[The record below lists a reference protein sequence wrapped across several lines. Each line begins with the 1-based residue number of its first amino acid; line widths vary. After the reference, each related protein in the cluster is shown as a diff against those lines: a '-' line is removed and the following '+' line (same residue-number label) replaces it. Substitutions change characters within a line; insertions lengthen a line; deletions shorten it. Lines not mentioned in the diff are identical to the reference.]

1 MVSQAAVP
9 RPLERPRLR
18 RRTEHRLVAGVAGGI
33 ADSLNAPVAF
43 VRVMLALAWAWAGWL
58 LLAYAAAALL
68 LPAVER
74 NRPDWD
80 NLVAAGRVG
89 VLWGVTWL
97 VLPDTIHLDGELE
110 GSAGLWV
117 AYGGVLLAGAAAFL
131 SADYRRGRPRP
142 PAEARATVLAALPL
156 AACAALLAAGLLLA
170 PDVRWERYLP
180 VGVAVGGAALLV
192 APGRHELAAPAL
204 LALGLAALAAASGA
218 RLEGGVGDARVT
230 PAASAAEPIVARRAV
245 GDLTVDL
252 RELRASPGPISV
264 VASVGVGDL
273 LVAAPRNAR
282 VTVEGRVGLGS
293 VEGYGRDF
301 SIVQGLG
308 VRATPTLR
316 DYAERVPPGPQ
327 VRVIADVGIGS
338 VQVEF
343 GPGAFGVER

>member
-43 VRVMLALAWAWAGWL
+43 VRVMLALAWAWAPWL
-58 LLAYAAAALL
+58 LWAYAAAALL
-68 LPAVER
+68 LPAAER

-80 NLVAAGRVG
+80 NLLAAGRVG

-97 VLPDTIHLDGELE
+97 ALPDTIHLDEELE
-110 GSAGLWV
+110 GSAGLWL
-117 AYGGVLLAGAAAFL
+117 AYGGVLLAGAVALL
-131 SADYRRGRPRP
+131 SADYRRGRPRS
-142 PAEARATVLAALPL
+142 PAEARSAVLAAAPV
-156 AACAALLAAGLLLA
+156 AACAVLLAAGLLLA

-180 VGVAVGGAALLV
+180 AVVAVGGVAMLV
-192 APGRHELAAPAL
+192 APRRRELAGPAL
-204 LALGLAALAAASGA
+204 LALGVTALVAAAGA
-218 RLEGGVGDARVT
+218 RLEGGLGDARVT
-230 PAASAAEPIVARRAV
+230 PAATAGEPVVARRAV

-252 RELRASPGPISV
+252 RGLRGGPDPVTV

-273 LVAAPRNAR
+273 RVAAPRNAR
-282 VTVEGRVGLGS
+282 VTVDGRVGLGS

-301 SIVQGLG
+301 ALTQGLD
-308 VRATPTLR
+308 VRATPTFR
-316 DYAERVPPGPQ
+316 GYAERVAPGLP

-343 GPGAFGVER
+343 GPGAFGMER